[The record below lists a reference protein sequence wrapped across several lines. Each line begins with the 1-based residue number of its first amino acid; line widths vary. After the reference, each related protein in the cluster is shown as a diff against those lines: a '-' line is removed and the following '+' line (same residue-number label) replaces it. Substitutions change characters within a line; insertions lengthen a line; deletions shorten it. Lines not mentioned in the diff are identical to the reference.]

1 MFAHVGIAVEP
12 ERSGEVVLRLQA
24 IAELRQRYA
33 MSGEADLI
41 AVLRAAS
48 TARLDALLD
57 EIGETDGV
65 RKTTTTVVLAV
76 RVDRGS

>member
-1 MFAHVGIAVEP
+1 M
-12 ERSGEVVLRLQA
+12 
-24 IAELRQRYA
+24 
-33 MSGEADLI
+33 
-41 AVLRAAS
+41 LRAAS
-48 TARLDALLD
+48 TTRLNALLAEID